1 MMKGNKKDTMP
12 ALMGEADVNQR
23 NYILAVLKYYGKVL
37 KKTRGIIQVNNK

>member
-1 MMKGNKKDTMP
+1 MKGNKKDTMH

-37 KKTRGIIQVNNK
+37 KKTRYN